1 MENSASQFASAMRRH
16 ALALSGYVLV
26 ALAFSWPLPRHLTT
40 ALPGPVSGDTGVYV
54 WNLWVFR
61 HAIIAHREMPFFTAE
76 ILSLSSALPL
86 TLQNYTTI
94 ANAIAFPLLPLLG
107 LVATFNLLVIGSG
120 IAAAHAM
127 FVCARRLTGDTAAAW
142 VAGLAFGFSPYMS
155 ARAMEHFSLVQTA
168 PLPIFVMLFERLHF
182 RPTFGVAAAA
192 GITVACAF
200 LCDPYYAVYCL
211 LIGAFAIAYS
221 AVLIQRGPA
230 PFRPY
235 RGVLALDLLLVCL
248 AGLIGGMLVGGGRRI
263 EVLTVRISMTR
274 LYTPVLLFTVLAVV
288 RLWITARRRVSWVF
302 PTRLPPARVVLVA
315 GLACVVLL
323 SPVLSALV
331 GAAGESQ
338 WSRPT
343 VLWQSSAPGL
353 DLFAL
358 FVPNPLHPWFGR
370 FFAAGARDMPGGFV
384 ENVASI
390 PWTLIAVL
398 VAAAAATT
406 AALPRY
412 WLAFTLFAASLA
424 LGPFIRIGGVL
435 TYVPTPW
442 TLLRY
447 VPVIG
452 AARMPQRMVAL
463 VMLGLAILLA
473 FALRELRGRLRSS
486 APSPAAAGAFTVL
499 VAVLLVCEMVPAPRV
514 LYSAEVPSINR
525 IIAAD
530 PRPVRVLNLPF
541 GLRDG
546 LSSHGNA
553 SASGQYFQT
562 VHEKQ
567 LLGGY
572 VSRLPRRK
580 VQLYRRFRV
589 TRVLLDLSEGR
600 PVSWW
605 RRDAAVEQAHELAG
619 MLGIGYVVVD
629 TASTSADLMDFAN
642 AAFHLT
648 RVASDG
654 PYVLYRTPVAPP
666 LETAAPPLE

>member
-1 MENSASQFASAMRRH
+1 MEHTKTEFAAAMRRH
-16 ALALSGYVLV
+16 SLALAGYICV
-26 ALAFSWPLPRHLTT
+26 ALVFAWPLPLHLTT

-61 HAIIAHREMPFFTAE
+61 HAIVAHREMPFFTAE

-86 TLQNYTTI
+86 TLQNYTTL
-94 ANAIAFPLLPLLG
+94 ANVFAFPLLPLVG
-107 LVATFNLLVIGSG
+107 IVATFNILVIGSG
-120 IAAAHAM
+120 AVAAHAM

-142 VAGLAFGFSPYMS
+142 VAGLAFGFSPFMS
-155 ARAMEHFSLVQTA
+155 ARAMEHFSLIQTA
-168 PLPIFVMLFERLHF
+168 PLPVFVILFERLHF
-182 RPTFGVAAAA
+182 RPTVGVAAAA
-192 GITVACAF
+192 GVTVACAF

-211 LIGAFAIAYS
+211 LIGGFATGYS
-221 AVLIQRGPA
+221 AILIQRGPVS
-230 PFRPY
+230 FRPY
-235 RGVLALDLLLVCL
+235 RGTLALDVLLVCV
-248 AGLIGGMLVGGGRRI
+248 AGLIAGMLVGGGRRI
-263 EVLTVRISMTR
+263 EIFTVQISMTR
-274 LYTPVLLFTVLAVV
+274 LYTPVLLFTVLALM
-288 RLWITARRRVSWVF
+288 RLWIILRPRVSWVF
-302 PTRLPPARVVLVA
+302 PTMLPSARGVMIAAAA
-315 GLACVVLL
+315 GAVLL

-331 GAAGESQ
+331 DAAGESQ
-338 WSRPT
+338 WTRPP
-343 VLWQSSAPGL
+343 VLWQSSPPGL

-358 FVPNPLHPWFGR
+358 FVPNPLHPLFGG
-370 FFAAGARDMPGGFV
+370 FFAEGARGMPGGFV

-390 PWTLIAVL
+390 PWTLMAVL
-398 VAAAAATT
+398 VAAAACS
-406 AALPRY
+406 AASLPRY
-412 WLAFTLFAASLA
+412 WLAFTGFTGALA
-424 LGPFIRIGGVL
+424 LGPFIRIGGVM

-447 VPVIG
+447 IPVMG

-463 VMLGLAILLA
+463 VMLGLAVLLA
-473 FALRELRGRLRSS
+473 FALRALRGRLREVSLQNGW
-486 APSPAAAGAFTVL
+486 AGAFTAL
-499 VAVLLVCEMVPAPRV
+499 VAACLLFEMLPAPRV

-580 VQLYRRFRV
+580 VQQYRRFRV
-589 TRVLLDLSEGR
+589 TRVLMDLSEGR
-600 PVSWW
+600 LVSWW
-605 RRDAAVEQAHELAG
+605 RRDTAIEQAHRLAAT
-619 MLGIGYVVVD
+619 LGIGYVVVD
-629 TASTSADLMDFAN
+629 AGSTSADLMEFAQ
-642 AAFHLT
+642 AAFDLT

-654 PYVLYRTPVAPP
+654 PYVLYRTPLAPP
-666 LETAAPPLE
+666 LQ